1 MGQQNMD
8 TLAVTTEQAFQS
20 HIIPNITRSAR
31 KVCDAVNS
39 QHPQQWCRSVLLPPF
54 HAVVRLQP
62 LSTATLALF
71 SSRPCAR
78 HYNLHQVFRTMQAAL
93 AKAFSQFTTEQQ
105 DGDGDETMLRQLSI
119 DGKTLRGSKDADG
132 KAEHVLSAFSAALA
146 QSVGHSSSRGKG
158 FEIPDALRLL
168 EKIDLEDLIVTGDA
182 MFCQKA
188 ITYQIVEKGGDYI
201 LPVKK
206 NQKDLLE
213 EIETAFKEP
222 VFPPRTMARA
232 TPTRSRTN

>member
-1 MGQQNMD
+1 MISVMSVFRQVPDPRGKQG
-8 TLAVTTEQAFQS
+8 L
-20 HIIPNITRSAR
+20 
-31 KVCDAVNS
+31 
-39 QHPQQWCRSVLLPPF
+39 QHPLEALLG
-54 HAVVRLQP
+54 LIL
-62 LSTATLALF
+62 LSMLSGRKGMRA
-71 SSRPCAR
+71 
-78 HYNLHQVFRTMQAAL
+78 VFRLGRTLSRHQLNQLGFRQYLASPCHATFTELLRVLDPDAL
-93 AKAFSQFTTEQQ
+93 AKAFSQFTAEQR
-105 DGDGDETMLRQLSI
+105 DCDGDETMLRQLSI

-168 EKIDLEDLIVTGDA
+168 EKIDLEGLIVTGDA

-188 ITYQIVEKGGDYI
+188 ITYRVVEKGGDYI

-213 EIETAFKEP
+213 EIETAFLEP

-232 TPTRSRTN
+232 TTTRSWTN